1 MNDLQ
6 KVSMIEF
13 SEGFLQVT
21 AVSML
26 LVAMAFGPSSVSFS
40 VSEELANSLNMLET
54 GLGMLV
60 LVILLPM
67 FLYKFGKLTRSQ
79 RRQGR

>member
-1 MNDLQ
+1 MNDLR

-13 SEGFLQVT
+13 SERFLQFT
-21 AVSML
+21 AVSIL
-26 LVAMAFGPSSVSFS
+26 LVAMAFGLSTVGFIVSD
-40 VSEELANSLNMLET
+40 ELANSLNMAET
-54 GLGMLV
+54 GLGILV